1 VGFVTSRLVRRR
13 SPAAPIR
20 SLAVLPLENLS
31 RDTSQE
37 YFADGMTDEL
47 ITELARI
54 PNLRVVSRSSAMRE
68 KGTRKPLDQIAR
80 ELNVDA
86 VVEGSVIHV
95 ADKVRIT
102 AQLTD
107 TRTDKELWAQSFEGG
122 AGDILTLQ
130 DDVAREIAAQ
140 AKVALA
146 PGAHAGV
153 SEGKRIDPAAHDA
166 YLRGLYFLDR
176 RETEKSIDYFQQAIS
191 IDSAY
196 AAAFAGLAD
205 ALYTKAAYN
214 EASYAEI
221 LPPARAAA
229 EHAIEID
236 PTNGEAHSVLGIL
249 QAQGEWNWE
258 AAERDLRRGI
268 ALSPSDSS
276 AIVKYAIY
284 LDAVGRPEEA
294 VTQMR
299 KAVELDP
306 LSFFMNRHLGSTLY
320 FARHY
325 DEALYYL
332 RRAGEID
339 PNAAPIVENW
349 ISFIYEKKGLQD
361 EAVSSDLKALSP
373 DLPPAQIDSLR
384 SAYQRGGWKAYHKA
398 RLELTASYGDELC
411 NAWAIGL
418 GYLRIGERDRALSLF
433 GKAVDHHC
441 VWMTFVKV
449 DPLLDD
455 IRTDPRFDAL
465 VQRMKLPQ

>member
-1 VGFVTSRLVRRR
+1 
-13 SPAAPIR
+13 
-20 SLAVLPLENLS
+20 
-31 RDTSQE
+31 
-37 YFADGMTDEL
+37 
-47 ITELARI
+47 
-54 PNLRVVSRSSAMRE
+54 
-68 KGTRKPLDQIAR
+68 
-80 ELNVDA
+80 
-86 VVEGSVIHV
+86 
-95 ADKVRIT
+95 
-102 AQLTD
+102 
-107 TRTDKELWAQSFEGG
+107 
-122 AGDILTLQ
+122 
-130 DDVAREIAAQ
+130 
-140 AKVALA
+140 
-146 PGAHAGV
+146 
-153 SEGKRIDPAAHDA
+153 
-166 YLRGLYFLDR
+166 
-176 RETEKSIDYFQQAIS
+176 
-191 IDSAY
+191 
-196 AAAFAGLAD
+196 
-205 ALYTKAAYN
+205 
-214 EASYAEI
+214 
-221 LPPARAAA
+221 
-229 EHAIEID
+229 
-236 PTNGEAHSVLGIL
+236 
-249 QAQGEWNWE
+249 
-258 AAERDLRRGI
+258 
-268 ALSPSDSS
+268 
-276 AIVKYAIY
+276 VKYAIY